1 MAEEVYRG
9 IEPWLNNGLGDYSGY
24 LNFLK
29 NYKYTEPSLTSDV
42 PMMGGGT
49 AESWQALHGGTTATP
64 VTTPAYTAPTDYTA
78 PTLTPTANAPILPT
92 GTNVAAATT
101 AATPTYGGATTYAK
115 KSKSPLV
122 ASGAWP
128 ITNKKYPYKSSLF
141 KTQASELL

>member
-9 IEPWLNNGLGDYSGY
+9 IEPWLSNGLADYSGY

-42 PMMGGGT
+42 PLMGGGT
-49 AESWQALHGGTTATP
+49 AESWQALHGGMTSA
-64 VTTPAYTAPTDYTA
+64 TPAYTPATDYT
-78 PTLTPTANAPILPT
+78 TPTTTPTENTPTLPT

-141 KTQASELL
+141 KTQTSELL